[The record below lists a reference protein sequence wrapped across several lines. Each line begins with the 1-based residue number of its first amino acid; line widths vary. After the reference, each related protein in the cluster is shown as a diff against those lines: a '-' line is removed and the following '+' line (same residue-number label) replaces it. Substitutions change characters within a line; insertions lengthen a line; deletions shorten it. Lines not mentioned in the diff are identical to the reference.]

1 MRNQKTH
8 IKTKISKIILVIL
21 VTLTACTSKQPTKEV
36 YVAEVGNTKLTQKE
50 IEKHLGSNVRI
61 TKYKEEFVHDW
72 VEKEILSQISEEKKL
87 LNYENFDAIIKSSR
101 KELSASIAIQDYLRL
116 NPIKFTDEE
125 LKDYFNIN
133 VEDYNYSDDTYILN
147 YVSFK
152 NEESAILFRDDAITN
167 GWESAIKN
175 SNSDEILEGE
185 QNKTFKL
192 SEIQS
197 KPIIRVLKK
206 LYNSEISLVIETELN
221 NFVVVQQ
228 IEKISKDSLPQ
239 FKYVK
244 NNVKKSFIML
254 KQRELI
260 RNYLDSLLTQKNIKI
275 Y

>member
-1 MRNQKTH
+1 M
-8 IKTKISKIILVIL
+8 
-21 VTLTACTSKQPTKEV
+21 
-36 YVAEVGNTKLTQKE
+36 
-50 IEKHLGSNVRI
+50 
-61 TKYKEEFVHDW
+61 
-72 VEKEILSQISEEKKL
+72 
-87 LNYENFDAIIKSSR
+87 
-101 KELSASIAIQDYLRL
+101 
-116 NPIKFTDEE
+116 
-125 LKDYFNIN
+125 
-133 VEDYNYSDDTYILN
+133 
-147 YVSFK
+147 
-152 NEESAILFRDDAITN
+152 
-167 GWESAIKN
+167 
-175 SNSDEILEGE
+175 
-185 QNKTFKL
+185 